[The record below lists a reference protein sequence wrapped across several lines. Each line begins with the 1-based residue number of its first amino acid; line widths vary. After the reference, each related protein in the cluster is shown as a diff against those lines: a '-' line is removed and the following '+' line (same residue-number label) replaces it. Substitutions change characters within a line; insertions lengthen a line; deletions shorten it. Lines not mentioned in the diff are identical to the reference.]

1 MSTVSGNWDTTFTIK
16 KARIFDGESVIS
28 ADTVCV
34 ENGRVAR
41 VGQAVEQGGQGET
54 IDATGCTLLPGLI
67 DSHTHILGS
76 KSLKQALVFGVT
88 TELDMGT
95 DCKFAAE
102 VKNKQAKG
110 DLLDW
115 ADLFSAGALVTA
127 PGGHGTEYGMKVPTI
142 TGPEEAQAYVD
153 ARISE
158 GSDYIK
164 IIYDDGGSYGLS
176 IPTVSK
182 ETLAAVIRA
191 ARTRGK
197 LSLVH
202 VASYRET
209 RDAIECGCSGLAHL
223 FTDQISEADF
233 GASVAKA
240 NAFVI
245 PTMTVLE
252 SIAGVPSGVSLLAHP
267 QFAPYFTEDDKANL
281 KRSFLVLPGLSQN
294 YGAAEGAVRQL
305 KAAGVPILAGSDAP
319 NFGTVHGA
327 SLHREL
333 ELLVQAGLSPTE
345 ALAAATSVPAATFG
359 LTDRGRIETGSRADL
374 LLVQGDPVADIR
386 ATRNIARIWKR
397 GAALNRTDY
406 LAATER
412 SRVEETRLRDAPPPA
427 GSESGL
433 VSNFEDMAPTT
444 HFGMGWVVSTD
455 GMAGGNST
463 AQYRV
468 VAEGASGSLGSLLIE
483 GEVVPGY
490 PFPWAGAMFAPGGAP
505 GQAVNL
511 SSKKRISFWAK
522 GDGRTYRVMLSA
534 RSYWPVPVA
543 RFFVASREWKHYA
556 FEISDFDGMD
566 GHDLTGVTFA
576 AGPVPANFAFQI
588 DDVRFE

>member
-1 MSTVSGNWDTTFTIK
+1 MSAVADKCNTTFTIK
-16 KARIFDGESVIS
+16 KARIFDGESVIA
-28 ADTVCV
+28 ADTVLV
-34 ENGRVAR
+34 EDGRIAG
-41 VGQAVEQGGQGET
+41 VGQALEQGGHSET
-54 IDATGCTLLPGLI
+54 IDGTGCTLLPGLI
-67 DSHTHILGS
+67 DSHAHILGN
-76 KSLKQALVFGVT
+76 SLKQALVFGVT

-95 DCKFAAE
+95 DAQFAAQ
-102 VKNKQAKG
+102 VKNKQASG

-142 TGPEEAQAYVD
+142 AGPEEAQAYVD

-164 IIYDDGGSYGLS
+164 IIYDDGASYGVS
-176 IPTVSK
+176 IPTVSR

-191 ARTRGK
+191 ARTRSK

-202 VASYRET
+202 VVSYREAQ
-209 RDAIECGCSGLAHL
+209 DAIECGCGGLAHL
-223 FTDQISEADF
+223 FTDQMPAADF
-233 GASVAKA
+233 GAFVAKA

-245 PTMTVLE
+245 PTLTVLE
-252 SIAGVPSGVSLLAHP
+252 SITGIPSGVSLLAHP
-267 QFAPYFTEDDKANL
+267 QFAPYFTEGDKANL
-281 KRSFLVLPGLSQN
+281 KRSFQVLPGLSQN
-294 YGAAEGAVRQL
+294 YRAAEEAMQQL

-333 ELLVQAGLSPTE
+333 ELLVDAGLSPTE

-359 LTDRGRIETGSRADL
+359 LTDRGRIKTGSRADL
-374 LLVQGDPVADIR
+374 LLVQGDPLAEIR
-386 ATRNIARIWKR
+386 ATRNIVRIWKR
-397 GAALNRTDY
+397 GVALNRADY

-412 SRVEETRLRDAPPPA
+412 SRAEDTCLRDVPPPA
-427 GSESGL
+427 GSDSGL
-433 VSNFEDMAPTT
+433 VSNFDDMATT
-444 HFGMGWVVSTD
+444 TRFGMGWVVSTD
-455 GMAGGNST
+455 GMAGGNS
-463 AQYRV
+463 AARFRV
-468 VAEGASGSLGSLLIE
+468 VEEGANGSQGSLLIE
-483 GEVVPGY
+483 GEVVPGF
-490 PFPWAGAMFAPGGAP
+490 PFPWAGAMFVPGTAP

-522 GDGRTYRVMLSA
+522 GDGGTYRVMLSA

-543 RFFVASREWKHYA
+543 RFFVTSREWTHYA

-576 AGPVPANFAFQI
+576 AGPRLAKFAFQI

>member
-1 MSTVSGNWDTTFTIK
+1 MSAVSGKSDTTFTIK

-28 ADTVCV
+28 ADTVFV
-34 ENGRVAR
+34 EDGRIAGVR
-41 VGQAVEQGGQGET
+41 QALEQGGQSET
-54 IDATGCTLLPGLI
+54 IDGTGCTLLPGLI
-67 DSHTHILGS
+67 DSHAHILGN
-76 KSLKQALVFGVT
+76 SLKQALVFGVT

-95 DCKFAAE
+95 DGKFATQ
-102 VKNKQAKG
+102 VKNKQAHG

-127 PGGHGTEYGMKVPTI
+127 PGGHGTEYGLKVPTI
-142 TGPEEAQAYVD
+142 TGPEEAKAYVD
-153 ARISE
+153 ARIGE

-164 IIYDDGGSYGLS
+164 IIYDNGGSYGVS

-191 ARTRGK
+191 ARARTK

-202 VASYRET
+202 AVSYREAK
-209 RDAIECGCSGLAHL
+209 DAIECGCSGLAHL
-223 FTDQISEADF
+223 FTDRMPETDF
-233 GASVAKA
+233 GALVAKA

-245 PTMTVLE
+245 PTLTVLE
-252 SIAGVPSGVSLLAHP
+252 SITGVPSGASLFAHP
-267 QFAPYFTEDDKANL
+267 QFAPYFKEGDKANL
-281 KRSFLVLPGLSQN
+281 KRSFLVLPGLSEN
-294 YGAAEGAVRQL
+294 YRAAEDAIRQL

-359 LTDRGRIETGSRADL
+359 LTDRGRIKTGSRADL

-386 ATRNIARIWKR
+386 ATRNIVRIWKR
-397 GAALNRTDY
+397 GAALNRSDH

-412 SRVEETRLRDAPPPA
+412 SRVEEARLRDAPPPA
-427 GSESGL
+427 GSDLGL

-444 HFGMGWVVSTD
+444 RFGMGWVVSTD
-455 GMAGGNST
+455 GMAGGTST
-463 AQYRV
+463 AQFRV
-468 VAEGASGSLGSLLIE
+468 VAEGANGSLGSLLVE

-490 PFPWAGAMFAPGGAP
+490 PFPWAGAMFVPGGAP
-505 GQAVNL
+505 MQAVNL
-511 SSKKRISFWAK
+511 SGKKRISFWAK
-522 GDGRTYRVMLSA
+522 GDGGTYRVMLSA

-543 RFFVASREWKHYA
+543 RFFAASREWKHYA

-576 AGPVPANFAFQI
+576 AGPGPAKFAFQI

>member
-1 MSTVSGNWDTTFTIK
+1 MSAVSGKSNTTFTIK

-28 ADTVCV
+28 ADTVFV
-34 ENGRVAR
+34 ENGRIAG
-41 VGQAVEQGGQGET
+41 VGQALEQGGQGEI

-67 DSHTHILGS
+67 DSHAHILGN
-76 KSLKQALVFGVT
+76 SLKQALAFGVT
-88 TELDMGT
+88 TEFDMGT
-95 DCKFAAE
+95 DGKFAAE
-102 VKNKQAKG
+102 VKNKQANG
-110 DLLDW
+110 DLSDW

-142 TGPEEAQAYVD
+142 TGPEEAPAFVD

-182 ETLAAVIRA
+182 ETLAAVVRA

-202 VASYRET
+202 AVSYREAQ
-209 RDAIECGCSGLAHL
+209 DAIECGCSGLAHL
-223 FTDQISEADF
+223 FTDQVPAADF
-233 GASVAKA
+233 AAFVAHA

-245 PTMTVLE
+245 PTLTVLE
-252 SIAGVPSGVSLLAHP
+252 SIAGIPSGVSLLAQP
-267 QFAPYFTEDDKANL
+267 QFGPYFTEADKANL

-294 YGAAEGAVRQL
+294 YRAAEEAVRQL

-319 NFGTVHGA
+319 NFGTAHGA

-359 LTDRGRIETGSRADL
+359 LTDRGKIKTGSRADL
-374 LLVQGDPVADIR
+374 LLVEGDPIADIR
-386 ATRNIARIWKR
+386 ATRNIVRIWKR
-397 GAALNRTDY
+397 GAALNRADY
-406 LAATER
+406 LAAIER
-412 SRVEETRLRDAPPPA
+412 SRADETRLRDAPPPA

-433 VSNFEDMAPTT
+433 ISNFEDMAPTT
-444 HFGMGWVVSTD
+444 RFGMGWVVSTD
-455 GMAGGNST
+455 GIVGGKST
-463 AQYRV
+463 AKFRV
-468 VAEGASGSLGSLLIE
+468 VAEGANGRLGSLLIE

-490 PFPWAGAMFAPGGAP
+490 PFPWAGAMFVPGGALM
-505 GQAVNL
+505 QAVNL
-511 SSKKRISFWAK
+511 STKKRISFWAK
-522 GDGRTYRVMLSA
+522 GDGGTYRIMLSA

-543 RFFVASREWKHYA
+543 RFFAASREWKHYA
-556 FEISDFDGMD
+556 FEILDFDGMD

-576 AGPVPANFAFQI
+576 AGPRPAKFAFQI